1 MPAVTI
7 ITPVHNHWHLVPKLL
22 ACLAAQTLPQTEFEI
37 VLVENNSEEFSPPDQ
52 LPPNARIEHCDT
64 PGSYAA
70 RNHGIKHA
78 TGDWL
83 VFTDADCLPRPDWL
97 QNLMTAASELT
108 NEGGSDLQIA
118 KDLWT
123 TKSRRSDLQI
133 AKGFQ
138 TDLHRDLEI
147 APTESSTNPTTK
159 RINQR
164 TSEEANGQTILA
176 GAIEMIPQNDP
187 PNRWEIYDLVRGIP
201 QAWYVKRGY
210 AATANLAVSAAL
222 TKKLEGFDGSRQ
234 SGGDAEFCRRAI
246 RQNAQ
251 LKYVPEA
258 IVAHPAR
265 TSRAELVEKTRRI
278 KAAQIQSGDWR
289 RLRALAPPLIE
300 FWKYL
305 NARHWPLSYRLTAM
319 AVQLTL
325 WPVELQQALKARQP
339 APRPGTP
346 TQK

>member
-1 MPAVTI
+1 VPAVTV
-7 ITPVHNHWHLVPKLL
+7 ITPVHNHWHLVPNLL
-22 ACLAAQTLPQTEFEI
+22 QCLAAQTLPQSEFEI
-37 VLVENNSEEFSPPDQ
+37 VLVENRSDNYQPPDQ
-52 LPPNARIEHCDT
+52 LPPNARIEHCTT

-70 RNHGIKHA
+70 RNHAIERA
-78 TGDWL
+78 TGNWL

-97 QNLMTAASELT
+97 EKLMNRA
-108 NEGGSDLQIA
+108 
-118 KDLWT
+118 
-123 TKSRRSDLQI
+123 
-133 AKGFQ
+133 
-138 TDLHRDLEI
+138 
-147 APTESSTNPTTK
+147 
-159 RINQR
+159 
-164 TSEEANGQTILA
+164 GQADDNTILA
-176 GAIEMIPQNDP
+176 GAIEMVPQNDP

-210 AATANLAVSAAL
+210 AATANLVVSAAL
-222 TKKLEGFDGSRQ
+222 TRKLEGFDGNRQ

-278 KAAQIQSGDWR
+278 KAAQVQSGDWR

-305 NARHWPLSYRLTAM
+305 GASQWPLSYRLTAI

-325 WPVELQQALKARQP
+325 WPTELNQALKGA
-339 APRPGTP
+339 P
-346 TQK
+346 TQE

>member
-1 MPAVTI
+1 MPAVTV
-7 ITPVHNHWHLVPKLL
+7 ITPVHNHWHLVPNLL
-22 ACLAAQTLPQTEFEI
+22 QCLAAQTLPQSEFEI
-37 VLVENNSEEFSPPDQ
+37 VLVENASDNYQPPDQ
-52 LPPNARIEHCDT
+52 LPPNARIEHCTT

-70 RNHGIKHA
+70 RNHAIEHA
-78 TGDWL
+78 TGEWL

-97 QNLMTAASELT
+97 QNLMLATNQTTNQQT
-108 NEGGSDLQIA
+108 NE
-118 KDLWT
+118 
-123 TKSRRSDLQI
+123 
-133 AKGFQ
+133 
-138 TDLHRDLEI
+138 
-147 APTESSTNPTTK
+147 N
-159 RINQR
+159 
-164 TSEEANGQTILA
+164 TIYA
-176 GAIEMIPQNDP
+176 GAIEMVPQNDP

-210 AATANLAVSAAL
+210 AATANLVASAAL
-222 TKKLEGFDGSRQ
+222 TRKLEGFDGNRQ

-246 RQNAQ
+246 RQNAR

-278 KAAQIQSGDWR
+278 KAAQVQSGDWR

-305 NARHWPLSYRLTAM
+305 SASEWPLSYRLTAI

-325 WPVELQQALKARQP
+325 WPTELNQALKGAKV
-339 APRPGTP
+339 APNT
-346 TQK
+346 